1 MGDWSE
7 TDIDQVPYL
16 EKILKC
22 FGMADAKA
30 AQTPLPTGYK
40 TEPLDGT
47 AMAALQSQY
56 QSVIGSLLYLM
67 LGTCPD
73 LAFAVT
79 QMAKFAHNPSED
91 HLNKAKHIMRYL
103 CGTCKYALVFDGQSN
118 RGLHAYCDSSYG
130 DDRSDPDRR
139 HRSMQGYFFT

>member
-1 MGDWSE
+1 MRIEYRDGK
-7 TDIDQVPYL
+7 TYIDQVPYL
-16 EKILKC
+16 EKILKR

-40 TEPLDGT
+40 TELFDGT

-67 LGTCPD
+67 LGTRPD

-79 QMAKFAHNPSED
+79 QMAKFTHNPSED
-91 HLNKAKHIMRYL
+91 HLNKAKHIMCYL
-103 CGTCKYALVFDGQSN
+103 CGTHKYALVSDGRSDG
-118 RGLHAYCDSSYG
+118 GLYAYCDSSYG
-130 DDRSDPDRR
+130 DDRSDPD
-139 HRSMQGYFFT
+139 HRC